1 MAAGQVTRREVQRA
15 FTAVSA
21 SSSPGR
27 KLRLCL
33 SVRDGSSGP
42 NGWEIQGEKFQLGT
56 RKNILTELVQGS
68 VFFVTE
74 MFKQR
79 LDKYSRENYRGRDGV
94 AKLEGI
100 DISCQIQDSKILG
113 MKF

>member
-15 FTAVSA
+15 STAVSA

-56 RKNILTELVQGS
+56 RKNILTELFRQRVVVLQGARGS
-68 VFFVTE
+68 VFEPV
-74 MFKQR
+74 Q
-79 LDKYSRENYRGRDGV
+79 
-94 AKLEGI
+94 EG
-100 DISCQIQDSKILG
+100 L
-113 MKF
+113 